1 MTELK
6 IVQKKDGGLLNMDE
20 ASNLLGIKKSTLYSL
35 VMRKAINHVKLG
47 RLTRFR
53 PEDIKTYIDKNLV
66 ESVKTDTTI

>member
-20 ASNLLGIKKSTLYSL
+20 ASNLLGMKKSTLYSL
-35 VMRKAINHVKLG
+35 VMRKAITHVKLG

-53 PEDIKTYIDKNLV
+53 PEDIKTHIDKNLIQ
-66 ESVKTDTTI
+66 SIQTDTNI